1 MDYSV
6 ETVLLKNECDYISVE
21 QKRKDS
27 TRRKKREQLLDVTNK
42 SQLTTEEVRDF
53 EMR

>member
-1 MDYSV
+1 LDYSV

-21 QKRKDS
+21 QRKDS

-42 SQLTTEEVRDF
+42 SQLTTEDVREF